1 MPRELDRANKR
12 HILIVRTDRI
22 GDVVLSL
29 PMVSALRAWDRTVP
43 ITFLVRTYTREL
55 VEGEPGV
62 TGVLDFDVGGAAKPF
77 WTLVG
82 ELRRAECDAAL
93 IASPTLRVALAVR
106 CAGIPIRVG
115 TGYRWYSLLF
125 NRRVYEHRKTALKHE
140 AEFNVSLLG
149 PLGVPVPPS
158 PKPMLTIPD
167 RARESALAVRR
178 ALGFD
183 PAKRLV
189 ILHPGS
195 GGSARDWRAENF
207 GRLARNLATAGF
219 AVLVTGG
226 RGEEPLVGRVCA
238 AAQIEL
244 TTSVGELGLMTLAG
258 LLESASLFVSNSTGP
273 LHIASAVG
281 TPVIAFYPPI
291 IQCSPRRW
299 GPLAERK
306 RVFEADAGR
315 CPRCHGGPCQG
326 DDCMEQ
332 ITVEEVTEAARSLLG
347 TDLPRQTEVLAR

>member
-1 MPRELDRANKR
+1 MPREVEQAKER

-29 PMVSALRAWDRTVP
+29 PMVEALHAWDGAVSVS
-43 ITFLVRTYTREL
+43 FLVRTYTREL
-55 VEGEPGV
+55 VEGAPGV
-62 TGVLDFDVGGAAKPF
+62 AGVLNSDTGDTAKPF
-77 WTLVG
+77 WTLVR
-82 ELRRAECDAAL
+82 ELRLARFDVAV
-93 IASPTLRVALAVR
+93 IASPTLRTALAVR
-106 CAGIPIRVG
+106 FAGIRVRVG
-115 TGYRWYSLLF
+115 TGYRWYSSLF

-140 AEFNVSLLG
+140 AQFNVSLLG
-149 PLGVPVPPS
+149 ALGVPVPPS
-158 PKPMLTIPD
+158 PKPVLTIPGS
-167 RARESALAVRR
+167 AREAALALRR
-178 ALGFD
+178 AKGFAPSD
-183 PAKRLV
+183 RLV
-189 ILHPGS
+189 VLHPGS
-195 GGSARDWRAENF
+195 GGSARDWKAENF
-207 GRLARNLATAGF
+207 GRLARHLAAAGA

-226 RGEEPLVGRVCA
+226 RGEEPLVERVCA
-238 AAQIEL
+238 AAQMPLE
-244 TTSVGELGLMTLAG
+244 TSVGKLGLMTLAA

-306 RVFEADAGR
+306 VVFEADAGR
-315 CPRCHGGPCQG
+315 CPRCQGGPCQG

-347 TDLPRQTEVLAR
+347 TDLQRRPEVLAQ